1 MATSKADLATIPNL
15 HPDRIPY
22 MSIACALIEH
32 LLERMP
38 SVTTVL
44 RSRHTLAEGCCR
56 KRRRSCPPRGCPR
69 NGAS

>member
-1 MATSKADLATIPNL
+1 
-15 HPDRIPY
+15 

-44 RSRHTLAEGCCR
+44 RSRHTLAEGVLSEAAEVLPVSGLSPEWVELTDR
-56 KRRRSCPPRGCPR
+56 
-69 NGAS
+69 